1 MRYAFGDSDLAAR
14 RLQVL
19 GEVFATST
27 RAFVRT
33 SVSGEPSLV
42 LDLGCGPGYTTHC
55 LAQTLPC
62 GRAVGL
68 DHSEHFISLAQQTAT
83 QRVSFHVHD
92 VTQVPF
98 PTGSADLLYCRFLLT
113 HLQDPEAVVARWMDQ
128 LRPGGLLLMEETEG
142 IQTEIDAFRTYLQI
156 VEAMLADQ
164 SNTLYVGPTLE
175 RLASSGR
182 ARKRQSQIGCTR
194 AATGRAAT
202 MFWLNIQTWKH
213 HPFIQAHYAPGVI
226 QELEEALKGLSGE
239 PNSDVAIEFGLR
251 QLVFEC
257 P

>member
-1 MRYAFGDSDLAAR
+1 
-14 RLQVL
+14 
-19 GEVFATST
+19 VFAPST
-27 RAFVRT
+27 RAFLRT

-42 LDLGCGPGYTTHC
+42 LDLGCGPGYTTHF
-55 LAQTLPC
+55 LAETLPG

-68 DHSEHFISLAQQTAT
+68 DHSEHFISLARQTVT
-83 QRVSFHVHD
+83 QRVSFQVHD

-98 PTGSADLLYCRFLLT
+98 PTGPADLLYCRFLLT

-142 IQTEIDAFRTYLQI
+142 IQTEIAAFRTYLQI

-164 SNTLYVGPTLE
+164 SNTLYVGPTLDG
-175 RLASSGR
+175 LTSPGR
-182 ARKRQSQIGCTR
+182 AMKRQSQIGCSP
-194 AATGRAAT
+194 AAIGRAAT

-213 HPFIQAHYAPGVI
+213 HPFVQAHYSLGVI
-226 QELEEALKGLSGE
+226 QELEEELKALSSE
-239 PNSDVAIEFGLR
+239 SNSDVAIEFGLR